1 VKFLPTEIPAVVL
14 VEVDVF
20 RDARGFF
27 GEVYHAAKYEAA
39 GLPGRFVQDNQ
50 SHSRRGVLRG
60 LHAQVGTPQGKLVR
74 ALQGE
79 IFDVAVDVRRG
90 SPTYGRWVGEVLSA
104 ENFRQ
109 LYVPPGF
116 LHGFCVLS
124 DSADVEYKCSGFYA
138 PQHEIGVRWNDP
150 DIAIAWPLDAPLLSE
165 KDNAAPLLRDIV
177 ERLPTLAD
185 DGQRGG

>member
-1 VKFLPTEIPAVVL
+1 VKFQPTEIPDVVL

-27 GEVYHAAKYEAA
+27 SEVFHAAKYEAA

-50 SHSRRGVLRG
+50 SHSRHGVLRG
-60 LHAQVGTPQGKLVR
+60 LHAQIGAPQGKLVR

-90 SPTYGRWVGEVLSA
+90 SPTYGRWVGERLSSG
-104 ENFRQ
+104 NFRQ

-124 DSADVEYKCSGFYA
+124 EVADVEYKCTGFYS
-138 PQHEIGVRWNDP
+138 PPDEIGVRWNDP
-150 DIAIAWPLDAPLLSE
+150 DIGIAWPLAAPLVSE
-165 KDNAAPLLRDIV
+165 KDGAAPLLRDIV
-177 ERLPTLAD
+177 DRLPSYA
-185 DGQRGG
+185 GGA